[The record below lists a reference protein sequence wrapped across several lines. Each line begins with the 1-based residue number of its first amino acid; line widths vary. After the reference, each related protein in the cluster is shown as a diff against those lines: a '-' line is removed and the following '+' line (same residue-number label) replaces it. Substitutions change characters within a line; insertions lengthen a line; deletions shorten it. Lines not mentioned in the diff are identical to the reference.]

1 VRQLSSSID
10 RVSAISRI
18 QADNDAFAQDLDRR
32 LADSLSSVP
41 ARRHIQSFVLSRDGQ
56 IVLER
61 YFRDRRPSDLS
72 NIHSV
77 TKSFVSTLACMAISD
92 GALTLDTPLV
102 EILGERSAFH
112 ADEKKRRITIE
123 HLLTMTSGLDAE
135 GPHDIDEIAD
145 RGESW
150 IDGPLA
156 APLVARPGEA
166 FTYNNGAAHVLG
178 YAIASAVGMDLPSYA
193 EARLFK
199 LLGIDAYRWPRDPE
213 GHAIGHGHLEIRPLD
228 MLSLGQLYL
237 DRGVL
242 DAQQVLPADL
252 VAEATRP
259 KTPGG
264 SPEEVGYGYL
274 WWIGEEEGI
283 RQFFAGG
290 FGGQY
295 IVVVPDYRVVAV
307 TTGDVD
313 VFIETSRNLRRLF
326 NEVAL
331 PVLQGQSRW

>member
-1 VRQLSSSID
+1 M
-10 RVSAISRI
+10 SAISRI
-18 QADNDAFAQDLDRR
+18 QADNDAFARHLDRR
-32 LADSLSSVP
+32 LVDSLSSVP
-41 ARRHIQSFVLSRDGQ
+41 ARRHIQSFVLSRDGE

-61 YFRDRRPSDLS
+61 YFRDRTRSDLS
-72 NIHSV
+72 NVHSV
-77 TKSFVSTLACMAISD
+77 TKSFVSTLACLAISD
-92 GALTLDTPLV
+92 GSLALETPLV
-102 EILGERSAFH
+102 EVLGERNAFQT
-112 ADEKKRRITIE
+112 DEQKRTITIE
-123 HLLTMTSGLDAE
+123 HLLTMTSGLDAKS
-135 GPHDIDEIAD
+135 PHDIDEIAD

-199 LLGIDAYRWPRDPE
+199 RLGIDAYRWPRDPE

-242 DAQQVLPADL
+242 NAQQVLPADL